1 MSVQK
6 KSLIS
11 NRAVMKKAMIASQS
25 TEGESLGEA
34 KSLQTTAL
42 KSQALKSTTL
52 KANAYKL
59 ASLKKK
65 S

>member
-25 TEGESLGEA
+25 SEGESLAEA

-42 KSQALKSTTL
+42 KSIH
-52 KANAYKL
+52 KASAYKV
-59 ASLKKK
+59 SVLKKK
-65 S
+65 A

>member
-25 TEGESLGEA
+25 SEVESLSEV

-42 KSQALKSTTL
+42 KSQVLKSTVL
-52 KANAYKL
+52 KASAYKV
-59 ASLKKK
+59 SGLKRKA
-65 S
+65 

>member
-25 TEGESLGEA
+25 TEVESFGEA
-34 KSLQTTAL
+34 NSLHTTAL
-42 KSQALKSTTL
+42 KSQALKSTLL
-52 KANAYKL
+52 KASVYK
-59 ASLKKK
+59 ASSLKKK
-65 S
+65 A